1 MKKIIYR
8 PNFVYGFKYLL
19 LIIYFIGIFF
29 YNYCYAQTDD
39 LPISLSLTRVSYEK
53 EKAIVILKFN
63 IAENWKMYANIPGES
78 GIPLKIKLK
87 DANNIKSYQ
96 ILWPQFKTS
105 IYEGFSINYY
115 NNEITI
121 PIEIIPIQNDQE
133 IIAVIHVDYAACK
146 ESCIRESKKI
156 LFNIPYGYFDEAGY
170 ALYQVALNVENSPD
184 PSYSLLAILLFAML
198 GGFILNL
205 MPCVLP
211 VLSLK
216 ILSVMKNL
224 TNDQRNIKIS
234 LLFTI
239 LGIIFSFIML
249 ASLTQI
255 LKSFGHSLGWGF
267 HFQEPIFIMFL
278 ITMLLLFASNLWGS
292 FEIQLPPFLN
302 RIFNY
307 SEHTK
312 SNILG
317 SFFTGMFATLL
328 ATPCTA
334 PFLSLA
340 IAFGLS
346 QSFPKLLLIYIF
358 VGIGMALPF
367 ILLLIRPGLLRFLPK
382 PGAWMIKLKKIFSV
396 LLALTA
402 LWLFYV
408 LSFQA
413 DFVEIFLFITLIILI
428 KLIFT
433 KNRSSLKA
441 GAILVGV
448 AILGYFASIYL
459 SHSHNNELRNHVWE
473 SFSEE
478 KVNEYIAKDYVVFI
492 DITAEW
498 CLTCKMNKFNV
509 LEHDEI
515 IKFLSTRNIKL
526 LRADYT
532 NKSDLISRFLKKYDR
547 HGIPFNIIVSKEN
560 PNGIIL
566 PEILTKSIIYNEI
579 NGLKDCKQSDIPI

>member
-8 PNFVYGFKYLL
+8 PNFVYGLKYIL
-19 LIIYFIGIFF
+19 LIIYFIGILL

-39 LPISLSLTRVSYEK
+39 LPITLSLTRVSYEK

-63 IAENWKMYANIPGES
+63 IDENWKMYANIPGES
-78 GIPLKIKLK
+78 GIPLKIKLGN
-87 DANNIKSYQ
+87 ANNIKSYQ

-105 IYEGFSINYY
+105 IYEGFSINYF
-115 NNEITI
+115 NNEVII
-121 PIEIIPIQNDQE
+121 PIEIIPIRNDQE
-133 IIAVIHVDYAACK
+133 IIAVLHIDYAACK
-146 ESCIRESKKI
+146 ESCIRESKEI
-156 LFNIPYGYFDEAGY
+156 QFNIPYGHFDEAGY
-170 ALYQVALNVENSPD
+170 TLYQVALNNSSD
-184 PSYSLLAILLFAML
+184 PSYSLLAILLFALL

-224 TNDQRNIKIS
+224 NNDPKNIKIS

-239 LGIIFSFIML
+239 LGIIFSFTML

-278 ITMLLLFASNLWGS
+278 ITILLLFATNLWGS
-292 FEIQLPPFLN
+292 FEIQLPSFLN

-340 IAFGLS
+340 ISFGLS

-358 VGIGMALPF
+358 IGIGMALPF
-367 ILLLIRPGLLRFLPK
+367 ILLLIRPSLLRFLPK

-396 LLALTA
+396 FLALTA

-413 DFVEIFLFITLIILI
+413 GFVEIFLFITLIILI

-433 KNRSSLKA
+433 KNCSPLKT
-441 GAILVGV
+441 GVILVGI

-459 SHSHNNELRNHVWE
+459 SRSHNNELKNHVWE

-492 DITAEW
+492 DVTAKW

-509 LEHDEI
+509 LEHDEV
-515 IKFLSTRNIKL
+515 IKFLSNRNIKL

-532 NKSDLISRFLKKYDR
+532 NKSALISRFLKKYDR

-560 PNGIIL
+560 PGGIIL

-579 NGLKDCKQSDIPI
+579 KRIKGL